1 MYQCGV
7 QSYCGARI
15 AVEHIL
21 CTIAASVNRHS
32 TASIGCR
39 PIEVEYGMYGLS
51 SVAGVFVCTEKS
63 RAVVRDIML
72 IRIIL
77 SLPTDHF
84 RLLYAHKQPTWVYHG
99 QHTCDLQMHA
109 YIQWQGCIFTPIA
122 LPTCRQHGDCTGVGS
137 QRRVQQPYIHLS
149 PYHILCRKL
158 LQDRSAGD
166 ALILLIIDQIMIA
179 QTDKIIYW
187 CWVEVLHFDYT
198 QFNLQRSLNQ
208 NHFVQ
213 IPTQQCISI
222 KIHCIHQ
229 LKDIQS
235 KILRGQSLPI
245 TKKQELSCAGEN
257 LLYPNYFKLQNFTY
271 FIFGDCIVI

>member
-51 SVAGVFVCTEKS
+51 RVAGVFVCTEKS

-84 RLLYAHKQPTWVYHG
+84 RLYTHTSSQPGYTTASTLAISRCMHIFNGKAAYLHRQPYQRADNMEIAQVQGHNGASSNLIYTWAR
-99 QHTCDLQMHA
+99 T
-109 YIQWQGCIFTPIA
+109 ISF
-122 LPTCRQHGDCTGVGS
+122 VGS
-137 QRRVQQPYIHLS
+137 CSRIGVQGMPS
-149 PYHILCRKL
+149 
-158 LQDRSAGD
+158 S
-166 ALILLIIDQIMIA
+166 
-179 QTDKIIYW
+179 
-187 CWVEVLHFDYT
+187 
-198 QFNLQRSLNQ
+198 S
-208 NHFVQ
+208 
-213 IPTQQCISI
+213 
-222 KIHCIHQ
+222 
-229 LKDIQS
+229 
-235 KILRGQSLPI
+235 
-245 TKKQELSCAGEN
+245 
-257 LLYPNYFKLQNFTY
+257 
-271 FIFGDCIVI
+271 